1 MLPLLLA
8 TLLPLLQSLGVEQ
21 QLGALQA
28 LMVLLLHHVTRGEGL
43 SQSECPM
50 PVHIVLCNKIPREV
64 EERYYRLVGSSV
76 Q

>member
-8 TLLPLLQSLGVEQ
+8 TLLLLLQCVEQ

-43 SQSECPM
+43 SQFECPM
-50 PVHIVLCNKIPREV
+50 PVHIVLCNKIPQAV
-64 EERYYRLVGSSV
+64 EEAYYRLVGSLFPA
-76 Q
+76 